1 MARRTVHVVLA
12 LLPALVSAFSNTHPI
27 VAWSSHSSNTLYA
40 GSLEKP
46 THSSTILET
55 ILSKYDVCFN
65 DAIILVAQEGL
76 HASDLRTLSPS
87 GVLAQTLNIAESTL
101 ELPYVPRSTS
111 HPFTPLANAVAER
124 CGARVVSYSP
134 GQTEVTGNAGEK
146 HVVCV
151 DMPAVSGQG
160 TDRKNAMTGHESA
173 LASSL
178 DTLSA
183 AFPRHLVVYAG
194 WSPSLHPR
202 QSPSPFSPSSAGVN
216 TTSASASAFAAP
228 TGGILSR
235 YQLLTPGLILSLLVG
250 FFVLIPT
257 VMLGVSAVSSI
268 KSPLQGEPPK
278 GYISA
283 EKKNQ

>member
-1 MARRTVHVVLA
+1 MAIT
-12 LLPALVSAFSNTHPI
+12 
-27 VAWSSHSSNTLYA
+27 
-40 GSLEKP
+40 
-46 THSSTILET
+46 ST
-55 ILSKYDVCFN
+55 K
-65 DAIILVAQEGL
+65 L

-134 GQTEVTGNAGEK
+134 GQTEVAGNAGEK

-160 TDRKNAMTGHESA
+160 TDRKSAMTGHGEFILCLAVSALMRIAPCYLPESA

-216 TTSASASAFAAP
+216 TTSASAFAAP